1 MKISILTPT
10 YNRAYILGNL
20 YNSLLVN
27 SKTNNDFE
35 WLIMDDGSTDN
46 TKELVD
52 TWIKENRINIKY
64 YYKNNAGKM
73 SALNDLLE
81 YVTGDIILEVDS
93 DDYITDNSLEIIRMD
108 YESLD
113 NGLNVY
119 GIVYPRKLIG
129 SNKSIDKSFENK
141 IMTLFDMHFKHD
153 LDFDMTITFFSNIRK
168 KYKHELEN
176 GEKFITEARMYHKMD
191 KDYDGLLIKLDEI
204 IVCEYQQDGYTKN
217 IMKTFVNSPYG
228 YYNYFKELLEFNENN
243 ILFKKRLYI
252 LKHYILFSYLT
263 NKSKLECIKK
273 VNGIN
278 KLLVIMLVIPGY
290 IYSKKSVDK
299 IQKK

>member
-20 YNSLLVN
+20 YNSLITN
-27 SKTNNDFE
+27 SKTNNNFE

-46 TKELVD
+46 TKELVNS
-52 TWIKENRINIKY
+52 WIKENKINIKY
-64 YYKNNAGKM
+64 YYKNNSGKM
-73 SALNDLLE
+73 NALNDLLE

-93 DDYITDNSLEIIRMD
+93 DDYITDNSLSIIKKD
-108 YESLD
+108 YENLDKSL
-113 NGLNVY
+113 NIY

-129 SNKSIDKSFENK
+129 SNKHIDKSFEDK
-141 IMTLFDMHFKHD
+141 TMTLFDMHFKYD
-153 LDFDMTITFFSNIRK
+153 LDFDMTITFFSIIRK

-176 GEKFITEARMYHKMD
+176 CEKFITEDRMYHKMD

-204 IVCEYQQDGYTKN
+204 IVCEYMQDGYTKN
-217 IMKTFVNSPYG
+217 IMKTFINSPYG
-228 YYNYFKELLEFNENN
+228 YYSYFKE
-243 ILFKKRLYI
+243 ILTFDMKKIIFKKRLYI

-263 NKSKLECIKK
+263 NKTKLECIKQ

-278 KLLVIMLVIPGY
+278 KLLIMILVIPGY

-299 IQKK
+299 FNKK